1 MQFIVRRHRG
11 LMSVV
16 LLMSLLLLPLLA
28 QAQDSGGAFV
38 SIRHYDGIDPADQ
51 SEIGRIASE
60 GFLPI
65 IRQASGFIGYYL
77 AHSGDELVA
86 VSLFDSQEQAS
97 ASNELARE
105 FVAENMAPLLP
116 NPPRIIEGT
125 VAIEAVA
132 DDAPD
137 GFFAS
142 VRIYDDQNMETV
154 AETNARTR
162 EIFLPALRETAGF
175 FSYYVMNDGNDVVA
189 AVNVF
194 ESEEAALASNDMASE
209 FVAEHLAEFDL
220 GTPARISGQV
230 SVAALAAWRE
240 GENLVMEDASD
251 FVSIRRYEGIDPADQ
266 AEIRRVAS
274 EGFFPIIRDAPGFV
288 GYYLLHQDD
297 ILLAVSLFETQ
308 EQASD
313 SNELAREFVAENM
326 APLLPNPPRIIE
338 GQLDVEHVALS
349 ADDDI
354 SALFASVR
362 IYDDYDLENL
372 DESNARVR
380 EVFLPQLSETLGFF
394 GYYTMNDGEDA
405 LVAMNI
411 FVSEEASLA
420 SNDMA
425 RQFVAEHLAE
435 FNLGTPSVTSGSLSV
450 AALAA
455 WDDGA
460 NLVESGAGE

>member
-1 MQFIVRRHRG
+1 MPFIVRRHRR
-11 LMSVV
+11 LVTIV

-51 SEIGRIASE
+51 SEIKRIASE

-77 AHSGDELVA
+77 AHSGDELIA

-97 ASNELARE
+97 ASNELARG

-116 NPPRIIEGT
+116 NPPRIIEGA
-125 VAIEAVA
+125 VEVEAVA
-132 DDAPD
+132 DDAPA
-137 GFFAS
+137 GLFAS

-175 FSYYVMNDGNDVVA
+175 FSYYVMNDGDDTVA
-189 AVNVF
+189 AFNVF

-230 SVAALAAWRE
+230 SVAALAALRE
-240 GENLVMEDASD
+240 GENLVSADMDMEATGAFAS
-251 FVSIRRYEGIDPADQ
+251 VRVYEGIDAADQ
-266 AEIRRVAS
+266 SEIQRLVDGVFLPILQEAS
-274 EGFFPIIRDAPGFV
+274 GFI
-288 GYYLLHQDD
+288 GYYLIQDGD
-297 ILLAVSLFETQ
+297 MMAAVSLFDTPQ
-308 EQASD
+308 QASD
-313 SNELAREFVAENM
+313 SNDMASEFVAENL

-338 GQLDVEHVALS
+338 GTVDVESV
-349 ADDDI
+349 ADDVPDD
-354 SALFASVR
+354 LFASVR
-362 IYDDYDLENL
+362 IYDDYNMENL

-380 EVFLPQLSETLGFF
+380 EIFLPALLETPGFF
-394 GYYTMNDGEDA
+394 GYYTLNDGDDA
-405 LVAMNI
+405 LVAISI
-411 FVSEEASLA
+411 FESEEAALA

-425 RQFVAEHLAE
+425 AEFVAEHLAE
-435 FNLGTPSVTSGSLSV
+435 FNLGTPARISGNASVVS
-450 AALAA
+450 LAA
-455 WDDGA
+455 Q
-460 NLVESGAGE
+460 

>member
-1 MQFIVRRHRG
+1 MPFIVRRHRR
-11 LMSVV
+11 LVTIV

-51 SEIGRIASE
+51 SEIKRIASE

-77 AHSGDELVA
+77 AHSGDELIA

-97 ASNELARE
+97 ASNELARG

-116 NPPRIIEGT
+116 NPPRIIEGA
-125 VAIEAVA
+125 VEVEAVA

-137 GFFAS
+137 SFFAS

-162 EIFLPALRETAGF
+162 DIFLPALRETAGF
-175 FSYYVMNDGNDVVA
+175 FSYYVMNDGDDTVA
-189 AVNVF
+189 AFNVF

-230 SVAALAAWRE
+230 SVAALAALRE
-240 GENLVMEDASD
+240 GENLVSADMDMEATGAFAS
-251 FVSIRRYEGIDPADQ
+251 VRVYEGIDAADQ
-266 AEIRRVAS
+266 SEIQRLVDGVFLPILQEAS
-274 EGFFPIIRDAPGFV
+274 GFI
-288 GYYLLHQDD
+288 GYYLIQDGD
-297 ILLAVSLFETQ
+297 MMAAVSLFDTPQ
-308 EQASD
+308 QASD
-313 SNELAREFVAENM
+313 SNDMASEFVAENL

-338 GQLDVEHVALS
+338 GTVDVESV
-349 ADDDI
+349 ADDVPD
-354 SALFASVR
+354 SLFASVR
-362 IYDDYDLENL
+362 IYDDYNMENL

-380 EVFLPQLSETLGFF
+380 EIFLPALLETPGFF
-394 GYYTMNDGEDA
+394 GYYTLNDGDDA
-405 LVAMNI
+405 LVAISI
-411 FVSEEASLA
+411 FESEEAALA

-425 RQFVAEHLAE
+425 AEFVAEHLAE
-435 FNLGTPSVTSGSLSV
+435 FDLGTPARISGNASVVS
-450 AALAA
+450 LAA
-455 WDDGA
+455 Q
-460 NLVESGAGE
+460 

>member
-1 MQFIVRRHRG
+1 MPFIVRRHRR
-11 LMSVV
+11 LVTIV

-51 SEIGRIASE
+51 SEIKRIASE

-77 AHSGDELVA
+77 AHSGDELIA

-97 ASNELARE
+97 ASNELARG

-116 NPPRIIEGT
+116 NPPRIIEGA
-125 VAIEAVA
+125 VEVEAVA

-137 GFFAS
+137 SFFAS

-162 EIFLPALRETAGF
+162 DIFLPALRETAGF
-175 FSYYVMNDGNDVVA
+175 FSYYVMNDGDDTVA
-189 AVNVF
+189 AFNVF

-230 SVAALAAWRE
+230 SVAALAALRE
-240 GENLVMEDASD
+240 GENLVSADMDMEATGAFAS
-251 FVSIRRYEGIDPADQ
+251 VRVYEGIDAADQ
-266 AEIRRVAS
+266 SEIQRLVDGVFLPILQEAS
-274 EGFFPIIRDAPGFV
+274 GFI
-288 GYYLLHQDD
+288 GYYLIQDGD
-297 ILLAVSLFETQ
+297 MMAAVSLFDTPQ
-308 EQASD
+308 QASD
-313 SNELAREFVAENM
+313 SNDMASEFVAENL

-338 GQLDVEHVALS
+338 GTVDVESV
-349 ADDDI
+349 ADDVPDD
-354 SALFASVR
+354 LFASVR
-362 IYDDYDLENL
+362 IYDDYNMENL

-380 EVFLPQLSETLGFF
+380 EIFLPALLETPGFF
-394 GYYTMNDGEDA
+394 GYYTLNDGDDA
-405 LVAMNI
+405 LVAISI
-411 FVSEEASLA
+411 FESEEAALA

-425 RQFVAEHLAE
+425 AEFVAEHLAE
-435 FNLGTPSVTSGSLSV
+435 FDLGTPARISGNASVVS
-450 AALAA
+450 LAA
-455 WDDGA
+455 Q
-460 NLVESGAGE
+460 